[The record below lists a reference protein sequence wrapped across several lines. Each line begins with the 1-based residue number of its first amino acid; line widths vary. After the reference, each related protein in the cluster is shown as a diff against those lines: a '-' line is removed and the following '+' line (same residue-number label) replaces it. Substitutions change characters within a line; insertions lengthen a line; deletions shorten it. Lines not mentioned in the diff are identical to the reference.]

1 MLLRVAGLGALT
13 LGPGLAL
20 LGPRLGPRLLLG
32 LGWSLVVGWL
42 GLGWTPLRRPLAL
55 GGVGLLGVGGLGS
68 RGSLGLLGIWGL
80 LLASVW
86 WGAVLAVV
94 ALALLTVAPWTLL
107 PIAGH
112 LLSVLHATHATGG
125 ASLHAHGVSLSPW
138 GSVALA
144 WVGGTL
150 LSPWRRRALPL
161 LLRVGVDSTV
171 PLASHLPCLVHR
183 AGGLVSVQRSRVPR
197 SRVSWTHWRRM
208 VGPLLPTRMAPTI
221 LTAGH
226 ICCSLAS
233 PFLVTIVSL
242 WVILVGPS

>member
-107 PIAGH
+107 PKAGH
-112 LLSVLHATHATGG
+112 LERG
-125 ASLHAHGVSLSPW
+125 
-138 GSVALA
+138 
-144 WVGGTL
+144 
-150 LSPWRRRALPL
+150 
-161 LLRVGVDSTV
+161 
-171 PLASHLPCLVHR
+171 
-183 AGGLVSVQRSRVPR
+183 Q
-197 SRVSWTHWRRM
+197 
-208 VGPLLPTRMAPTI
+208 
-221 LTAGH
+221 TAM
-226 ICCSLAS
+226 
-233 PFLVTIVSL
+233 
-242 WVILVGPS
+242 